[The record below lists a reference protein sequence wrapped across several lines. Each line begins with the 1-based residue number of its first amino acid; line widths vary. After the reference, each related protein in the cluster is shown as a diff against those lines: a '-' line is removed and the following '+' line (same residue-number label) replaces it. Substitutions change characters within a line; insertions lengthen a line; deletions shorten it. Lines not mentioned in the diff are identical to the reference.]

1 MILASREIHMEVNMD
16 GLFVNAKQVA
26 DDFGVSVNHAYK
38 MIRLMNEELSSQG
51 YLTVAG
57 RVSRKYYLERIY
69 GGVDIER
76 MNENASL
83 QR

>member
-1 MILASREIHMEVNMD
+1 MD

-26 DDFGVSVNHAYK
+26 EDFGVSTNHAYK
-38 MIRLMNEELSSQG
+38 MIRLMNEELRSQG

-69 GGVDIER
+69 GGVEIER
-76 MNENASL
+76 RNENASL